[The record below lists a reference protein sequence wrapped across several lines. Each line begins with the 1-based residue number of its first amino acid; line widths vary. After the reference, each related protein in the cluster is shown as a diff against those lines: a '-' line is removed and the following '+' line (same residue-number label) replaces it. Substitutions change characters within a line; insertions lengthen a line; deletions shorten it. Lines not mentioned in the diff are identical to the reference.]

1 MSKSDFRFYQFLKFW
16 LNYRLLIL
24 MSFFTVTA
32 FHSLY
37 VGNITTSDFFGLMRG
52 WIAILF
58 IYILVEFGLRY
69 RKGYTFFKSIKL
81 IKLIKVKLQEI
92 VKEDNFEK
100 EKIRINKNKA
110 IKKSFG
116 LIGEKNGFVAIR
128 MPDDFR
134 SADLLE
140 PQLSQ
145 LSEFL
150 SYDYGLMA
158 TSWERLIIR
167 HHEYR
172 ILMLKS

>member
-24 MSFFTVTA
+24 MFFLTIIA

-37 VGNITTSDFFGLMRG
+37 IGNITTSDFLGLMRG

-58 IYILVEFGLRY
+58 IHLLVEFGLRY
-69 RKGYTFFKSIKL
+69 RKGYTSFKSMKL
-81 IKLIKVKLQEI
+81 IKLIKVKLREI

-100 EKIRINKNKA
+100 EKIKIAKNKA

-116 LIGEKNGFVAIR
+116 LIGKKNGFVAIR

-145 LSEFL
+145 LAEFL
-150 SYDYGLMA
+150 SHDYGLMA